1 MAKLTEPTFKANK
14 IGQRE
19 ALADL
24 ISQVDAKETPFTS
37 MVKKAAKPGNTFFQ
51 WQVESLPT
59 PRLGGVLDGKDVD
72 PNGAEVQN
80 FTVDNGVQYRHQ
92 IGTYI
97 QKFRRVVR
105 VSDLAEDLN
114 TVAGVKSPLAR
125 EVARAVQ
132 LIKRDMEITF
142 CSDQKH
148 QEDQGVVGGV
158 EKPYLTRGLDMW
170 LKSAAV
176 PGGGGAAVHPDTNA
190 GSGVYTV
197 PTQYCVPSASR
208 ATGSVADLTEAK
220 IQNVMTSIYEQTG
233 QTRQFDA
240 VVGTALKR
248 AFTNLVFNTPA
259 AAQDT
264 TRAAVRTLN
273 REAKDSTYISNIDV
287 FKGDFGGL
295 RLHTSTWLKWDNN
308 APNQN
313 VGYIIPFDMLDVR
326 YGGNV
331 AGVYDLTNNGG
342 GEGRRIEAIAALCV
356 YNPLAFGVLDFTA

>member
-1 MAKLTEPTFKANK
+1 MAKLTEPTFKTNK

-37 MVKKAAKPGNTFFQ
+37 MVKKASKPGNTFFE
-51 WQVESLPT
+51 WQVEALPT
-59 PRLGGVLDGKDVD
+59 PRLGGVLDGSDVD
-72 PNGAEVQN
+72 PNGSEVQN
-80 FTVDNGVQYRHQ
+80 FTVDGGTQYRHQ

-125 EVARAVQ
+125 EVAKAVQ
-132 LIKRDMEITF
+132 LIKRDMEVTF

-148 QEDQGVVGGV
+148 QRDNGTV
-158 EKPYLTRGLDMW
+158 PYLTRGLDMW
-170 LKSAAV
+170 LKSATGS
-176 PGGGGAAVHPDTNA
+176 PAAHPDQNEGGTA
-190 GSGVYTV
+190 VV
-197 PTQYCVPSASR
+197 PANFCVPSASR
-208 ATGSVADLTEAK
+208 ATGSVNTLTEAK

-259 AAQDT
+259 ADADSA
-264 TRAAVRTLN
+264 RAAVRTLN
-273 REAKDSTYISNIDV
+273 RESKEATYISNIDV

-295 RLHTSTWLKWDNN
+295 RLHPSTWLKWGSVEANK
-308 APNQN
+308 PNQY
-313 VGYIIPFDMLDVR
+313 VGYVIPFDMLDVR

-331 AGVYDLTNNGG
+331 AGVYELTNNGG